1 MIVNLL
7 PLSAYS
13 TEYIVVPLETVLIG
27 AASNLISCGVVM
39 LTMRGV
45 VGTQLFLMIGCDRSG
60 VLAMFAAGTNALLL
74 VAAPVAVI
82 PLAGRFA
89 SDSACI
95 MLEHRLLAQWQLRLL
110 NRFLLNGA
118 GLQHW
123 NRFLRPDG
131 YCRNLTFSAREA
143 VLFDGFGLFVAFEQQ
158 GAEGG
163 TTAIGFGAVGVGTLT
178 TGGGKMQGSIE

>member
-1 MIVNLL
+1 MLYVTAVIVG
-7 PLSAYS
+7 PCGTDEPAAPDDSVSFVAVAVAVVVAGAF

-131 YCRNLTFSAREA
+131 YCR
-143 VLFDGFGLFVAFEQQ
+143 
-158 GAEGG
+158 
-163 TTAIGFGAVGVGTLT
+163 
-178 TGGGKMQGSIE
+178 